1 MIHMNKYETVIGLEV
16 HVELA
21 TKSKIFCSCSTEFGA
36 PPNTHT
42 CPVCLGHPGV
52 LPVLNK
58 EAVHF
63 AIKAALALHC
73 EVATESKFD
82 RKNYF
87 YPDSPKA
94 YQISQFDK
102 PIGEKGWIEIDVD
115 GATKK
120 IGITRVHLEEDA
132 GKLHHVEGED
142 ASLVDFN
149 RVGVPLI
156 EIVSEPDMRSPQEA
170 KAYLEKLKLILQY
183 LGVSDVKMEEGS
195 LRCDA
200 NISLRPVGQEVFGAK
215 NEMKNLNSFRNV
227 ERSLEYE
234 VKRQTELLDRGV
246 TITQQTSRWLE
257 SEGKT
262 KLMRSKEDAHDYRYF
277 PEPDLVQLYI
287 EEVWKKEIA
296 NSIPELPDARK
307 RRYTQHYN
315 LSEYDA
321 GILTSSRP
329 LSEYYDRMI
338 EEKVDAKLAANWVTC
353 DLLGYINKHGVELDV
368 IKSTPKNLADLI
380 RLIEKGTISTKI
392 ARDVFKEMVETGKAP
407 MEIIEERGL
416 VQISDI
422 GELKAAVEK
431 VLSNNLQSIEDLK
444 NGKDRAFGFLV
455 GQVMKATKGKAN
467 PNVVTKLIREYINE
481 V

>member
-1 MIHMNKYETVIGLEV
+1 MSNYETIIGLEV

-21 TKSKIFCSCSTEFGA
+21 TQSKIFCGCSTEFGA
-36 PPNTHT
+36 PPNSHT

-58 EAVHF
+58 EAVNF
-63 AIKAALALHC
+63 AIKAALALNC
-73 EVATESKFD
+73 TVASASKFD

-94 YQISQFDK
+94 YQISQFDQ
-102 PIGEKGWIEIDVD
+102 PIGENGWIEINVD
-115 GATKK
+115 GTKK
-120 IGITRVHLEEDA
+120 RIGITRLHLEEDA
-132 GKLHHVEGED
+132 GKLHHLEGSN

-200 NISLRPVGQEVFGAK
+200 NISLRPCGQKEFGAK

-234 VKRQTELLDRGV
+234 VKRQTELLNQGV
-246 TITQQTSRWLE
+246 IIQQQTSRWLE
-257 SEGKT
+257 NENKT

-277 PEPDLVQLYI
+277 PEPDLVQLRI
-287 EEVWKKEIA
+287 DEAWKQDVLD
-296 NSIPELPDARK
+296 SIPELPDARIA
-307 RRYTQHYN
+307 RYTQEYG

-321 GILTSSRP
+321 GILTSSKE
-329 LSEYYDRMI
+329 LSAFYDQMI
-338 EEKVDAKLAANWVTC
+338 AAQVDAKIAANWVTC
-353 DLLGYINKHGVELDV
+353 DLLGYMNKENVELKEINV
-368 IKSTPKNLADLI
+368 NPEAMVLLI
-380 RLIEKGTISTKI
+380 GLIEKGTISTKI
-392 ARDVFKEMVETGKAP
+392 ARDVFKEMLETGKEATQ
-407 MEIIEERGL
+407 IIEEKEL
-416 VQISDI
+416 VQISNVD
-422 GELKAAVEK
+422 ELKKEVER
-431 VLSNNLQSIEDLK
+431 VVHSNPQSIEDWK
-444 NGKDRAFGFLV
+444 NGKDRALGFLV

-467 PNVVTKLIREYINE
+467 PQVVNELIRERLNQA
-481 V
+481 